1 MLMTDGGEQLLV
13 AASGPDVQCS
23 EEVLQ
28 QLLTDLDGVEWP
40 GHVPGRPGLEYKS
53 DPAFAEALAGSIWCQ
68 LAAVMFEGEIKQ
80 VLSGKQDRID
90 LRP

>member
-40 GHVPGRPGLEYKS
+40 GHVPGSAGTGVQVRPRLCGGLGGL
-53 DPAFAEALAGSIWCQ
+53 DLVPARGGD
-68 LAAVMFEGEIKQ
+68 VRG
-80 VLSGKQDRID
+80 
-90 LRP
+90 